1 MLTTKTGEELAL
13 IAIEKELKR
22 LSAVA
27 AKAKADVDAR
37 DSAFTEKIEL
47 HRQLVELANSGLSAT
62 VRLSKLQTMQARSKK
77 LDAILKQ
84 DYMKLSD
91 RQFSA
96 ESNRDALQQ
105 YAVNL
110 RFRIGL
116 RSPQQQLK
124 GIK

>member
-1 MLTTKTGEELAL
+1 MLTIKTGEELAL
-13 IAIEKELKR
+13 ISIEKELKR
-22 LSAVA
+22 LSALA
-27 AKAKADVDAR
+27 AKAKADVEAR
-37 DSAFTEKIEL
+37 DSAFTERMEL
-47 HRQLVELANSGLSAT
+47 YRKVDELPLSGLPAK
-62 VRLSKLQTMQARSKK
+62 VRLMKLETMQARSKK

>member
-37 DSAFTEKIEL
+37 DGAYIEKIEL
-47 HRQLVELANSGLSAT
+47 HRKVIELANSDLSAKE
-62 VRLSKLQTMQARSKK
+62 RLSKLEMMQARSKK

-96 ESNRDALQQ
+96 EYNRDALQQ

-124 GIK
+124 GVK